1 MGNAIASTVNHFR
14 LDYAKVEQAYN
25 SHLQPVGRHKAKE
38 QIPASKFFFITVIR
52 TLHSSLIPGT

>member
-1 MGNAIASTVNHFR
+1 MGNAIASTVNHFS

-38 QIPASKFFFITVIR
+38 QIPATKFFFITVIR
-52 TLHSSLIPGT
+52 TLHSS